1 MSLIIHC
8 VACALSGSDCVDQA
22 SNRSRSC
29 VRCKDRKKNCENL
42 PQISHVAYSV
52 WTRSADADENEA
64 HADLVKV
71 LKAWK
76 ALKPLQS
83 SGLLSAPLASEV
95 TTSVVAVVAQQ
106 GQTAGGVPPAL
117 VLGLRRAS

>member
-1 MSLIIHC
+1 MPSRALI
-8 VACALSGSDCVDQA
+8 VST
-22 SNRSRSC
+22 
-29 VRCKDRKKNCENL
+29 KP

-52 WTRSADADENEA
+52 WTRSANAAENEA

-83 SGLLSAPLASEV
+83 SGLLSAPLASEI
-95 TTSVVAVVAQQ
+95 TTSVVASFS
-106 GQTAGGVPPAL
+106 AGGVPPAL
-117 VLGLRRAS
+117 VLGPRRVS

>member
-42 PQISHVAYSV
+42 
-52 WTRSADADENEA
+52 NEA